1 MGFWGFGV
9 KDQSTVVYNIILHV
23 VFLKLALELEH
34 VHFLTSILI
43 LFTIGLNYMLIQL
56 FSSKDMSDTVDPDL
70 LGLVD
75 HSVLNFKAFCLMIGI
90 CMFVVFFELMLKK
103 CMQIA

>member
-1 MGFWGFGV
+1 MKVIGV

-56 FSSKDMSDTVDPDL
+56 FSSKDMSDTLDPDL
-70 LGLVD
+70 LGLVN

>member
-1 MGFWGFGV
+1 MKVIGL

-34 VHFLTSILI
+34 VHFLTVILI
-43 LFTIGLNYMLIQL
+43 LFTVGLNYILIHF
-56 FSSKDMSDTVDPDL
+56 FSDKEMSDTVDPNL

-75 HSVLNFKAFCLMIGI
+75 HSVLNFKAFCLMIGL
-90 CMFVVFFELMLKK
+90 CMFVVFIELMLKK
-103 CMQIA
+103 CIQMT